1 MPPLE
6 LIKKTSNVSNIEVS
20 VQGGDDE
27 DIKIV

>member
-6 LIKKTSNVSNIEVS
+6 LIKKSSNVSNLEVS